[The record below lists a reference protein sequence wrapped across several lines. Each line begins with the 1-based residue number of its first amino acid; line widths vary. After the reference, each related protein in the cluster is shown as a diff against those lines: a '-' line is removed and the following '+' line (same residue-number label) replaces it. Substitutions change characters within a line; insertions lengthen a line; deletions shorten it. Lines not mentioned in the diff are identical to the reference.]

1 METTKKESFNQIFA
15 EAVDAAFSSLG
26 DSAKQ
31 AVYWHIAQRAGIEK
45 NELASHVEALAP
57 ALEAFFQGGSS
68 TIEMM
73 ILQQL
78 SSRTGVF
85 LAREECDN
93 FSEAVGRCSNAY
105 NTGPRLETGV
115 S

>member
-1 METTKKESFNQIFA
+1 METTKVEPFNQIFA
-15 EAVDAAFSSLG
+15 EAVDAAFGSLG

-31 AVYWHIAQRAGIEK
+31 AVYWYITQKAGLEK
-45 NELASHVEALAP
+45 GELASHVESLAP

-68 TIEMM
+68 VIEMM

-78 SSRTGVF
+78 SSRIGVF
-85 LAREECDN
+85 LTQEECRN
-93 FSEAVGRCSNAY
+93 FPEAVRRLSKAY
-105 NTGPRLETGV
+105 GKGPRLEVRV

>member
-1 METTKKESFNQIFA
+1 MGTTKVESFNQIFA
-15 EAVDAAFSSLG
+15 EAVDAAFGSLG

-31 AVYWHIAQRAGIEK
+31 AVYWYITQKAGVEK
-45 NELASHVEALAP
+45 SEIASHVESLAP

-68 TIEMM
+68 VIEMM

-78 SSRTGVF
+78 SSRIGVF
-85 LAREECDN
+85 LSQEECRN
-93 FSEAVGRCSNAY
+93 FPEAVGRLSKAY
-105 NTGPRLETGV
+105 GKGPRLEVRV